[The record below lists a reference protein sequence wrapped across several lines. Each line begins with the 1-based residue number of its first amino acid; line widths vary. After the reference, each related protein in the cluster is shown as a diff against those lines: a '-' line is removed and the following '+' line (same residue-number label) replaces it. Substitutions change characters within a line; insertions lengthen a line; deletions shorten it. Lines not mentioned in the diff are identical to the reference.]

1 MREELWR
8 EVCGERGLP
17 ARRPDRGRSRDP
29 GRGATVGVEVTLVE
43 EASVVGRTSQR
54 RALPRPTFEE
64 FVVARGTVLL
74 RTAWLLT
81 GDHHLAE
88 DLLQTAL
95 GKTWPHWSRIGASGM
110 GAYEQYVR
118 KVMLTTYVALW
129 RRRWNGERPTARPP
143 EPRGASDRYPA
154 ATAAV
159 RHDLLEAL
167 TTLPRG
173 QRAVVVLRYFDDL
186 TEAQTAELLGCSVGT
201 VKSQCAKGLA
211 ALRRSPMLVTEEV
224 PRG

>member
-1 MREELWR
+1 
-8 EVCGERGLP
+8 
-17 ARRPDRGRSRDP
+17 
-29 GRGATVGVEVTLVE
+29 
-43 EASVVGRTSQR
+43 
-54 RALPRPTFEE
+54 
-64 FVVARGTVLL
+64 VARGTVLL

-118 KVMLTTYVALW
+118 KVMLTTYVAMW

-143 EPRGASDRYPA
+143 EPRGASDWSPA

-167 TTLPRG
+167 ATLPRG